1 MSRGLGD
8 VYKRQLLYTSGG
20 EIPIKCMEDNYIKQ
34 GVLSCRI
41 QKCLALSDTDEFY
54 ESAWAK
60 SLLVSE
66 HIKDDILNASKS
78 H

>member
-1 MSRGLGD
+1 M
-8 VYKRQLLYTSGG
+8 LLYTSGE
-20 EIPIKCMEDNYIKQ
+20 EIPIKCMEDNDIKQ

-54 ESAWAK
+54 ESAWDK
-60 SLLVSE
+60 GLLVSE
-66 HIKDDILNASKS
+66 YIKDDILNASKS

>member
-1 MSRGLGD
+1 
-8 VYKRQLLYTSGG
+8 
-20 EIPIKCMEDNYIKQ
+20 MEDNYIKQ

>member
-1 MSRGLGD
+1 M
-8 VYKRQLLYTSGG
+8 LLYTSGE
-20 EIPIKCMEDNYIKQ
+20 EIPIKCMEDNDIKQ

-54 ESAWAK
+54 ESAWDK
-60 SLLVSE
+60 GLLVSE
-66 HIKDDILNASKS
+66 HIKDDILNTSKS

>member
-1 MSRGLGD
+1 M
-8 VYKRQLLYTSGG
+8 K
-20 EIPIKCMEDNYIKQ
+20 DNDIKQ

>member
-1 MSRGLGD
+1 
-8 VYKRQLLYTSGG
+8 VLLYTSGE
-20 EIPIKCMEDNYIKQ
+20 EIPIKCMEDNDIKQ

-54 ESAWAK
+54 ESAWDK
-60 SLLVSE
+60 GLLVSE